1 MGVGELK
8 SNASPSYKIDSS
20 HPRAT
25 FAMLCDFL
33 SPTTIMHYPA
43 NGKWH
48 LRGFYALPTEPS
60 PDDNLPPAQVLYIC
74 RSREA
79 HDFLVSHPLSPFI
92 IVHDGDTMP
101 AWMAEFADRILL
113 IKKDR
118 AYSFILFMVQ
128 EFFLNMSYWTR
139 RMDDIALNKGTFQ
152 DLVDASED
160 VIENFIALTDNANVL
175 LAYSK
180 KSSPIEKMSAA
191 LIEKGFFTQAIINAF
206 ELDEPSDK
214 NIAKILSTKNFD
226 GDPLEIYLFPI
237 WHMGTNFGNCM
248 IVCDKMRMTDG
259 LKDYLQLFLDWVA
272 RLCER
277 VWRVELETK
286 SPINMFFI
294 NLIAGKA
301 MSDDYIKSR
310 ISLLNLPEKPQ
321 FKLLIVKSGVGLG
334 SENMNSMMESS
345 KRLNSSRSIPFRYDG
360 NLLTLLYASSSDENS
375 FSIPRVSEEVKKGI
389 CDPYKVYVGT
399 SQVFERIEDL
409 DMAYGQALLA
419 CDYKEAIDI
428 EGSLIPGA
436 DQKTVYAFEDALI
449 YCLID
454 QRSESD
460 RFKEFVCS
468 YSFLDKIIARDK
480 SNGTND
486 FALLWV
492 YLRCDCNISTTA
504 KQLFMHRN
512 TVIYH
517 IEKIKETFM
526 LDFSDKGTRDRCLID
541 YKIKFLSMVRRPES

>member
-1 MGVGELK
+1 
-8 SNASPSYKIDSS
+8 
-20 HPRAT
+20 
-25 FAMLCDFL
+25 MLCDFL
-33 SPTTIMHYPA
+33 ESTTIMHYPA
-43 NGKWH
+43 NTKWY

-60 PDDNLPPAQVLYIC
+60 PDDNLPPSQVLYIC

-79 HDFLVSHPLSPFI
+79 RDFLNEHPLSPFI
-92 IVHDGDTMP
+92 VVHEGDVMP
-101 AWMAEFADRILL
+101 AWMAEYSDRILL

-128 EFFLNMSYWTR
+128 EFFLNMAYWTR
-139 RMDDIALNKGTFQ
+139 RMEEIAHNKGTFQ

-160 VIENFIALTDNANVL
+160 VLENFVAITDTTNVL

-180 KSSPIEKMSAA
+180 NSETVEKMSTTLVDKGYFTPS
-191 LIEKGFFTQAIINAF
+191 LIKAF
-206 ELDEPSDK
+206 ELEEPTEK
-214 NIAKILSTKNFD
+214 NVAKILSTKTFN
-226 GDPLEIYLFPI
+226 GDPIEIYLFPV

-294 NLIAGKA
+294 NLIAGKP
-301 MSDDYIKSR
+301 MSDEYIASR
-310 ISLLNLPEKPQ
+310 IALLDLPESPQ
-321 FKLLIVKSGVGLG
+321 FKLIIVKNGVGLAN
-334 SENMNSMMESS
+334 ENMNSMMESS
-345 KRLNSSRSIPFRYDG
+345 KRLNTSRSIPFRYDG
-360 NLLTLLYASSSDENS
+360 NLLALLYASSSDEDS
-375 FSIPRVSEEVKKGI
+375 LSIPRMSEELGRGI

-419 CDYKEAIDI
+419 CDYKDAVDVENA
-428 EGSLIPGA
+428 LVPGA
-436 DQKTVYAFEDALI
+436 EQKTVYAFEDALL
-449 YCLID
+449 YYLID
-454 QRSESD
+454 NRAEND
-460 RFKEFVCS
+460 RFRDFVCS

-541 YKIKFLSMVRRPES
+541 YKIKFLSMQRRNDS